1 MICLPGRRPSATVAP
16 RYRRANFHLPSRYD
30 LTSTMTVVVC
40 SHEATRHRAGMLARR
55 CECLPQRRRGKRH
68 PICNVMYRPAGPTQK
83 ISKRAHAE
91 IREIHR
97 TRPVMLLFLLGERV
111 MRMSSSL
118 VAPLAVAILSTSFL
132 CGLSGTAA
140 SQTTP
145 SSTLPSV
152 TVTAPEQRAR
162 PPQRQERTANTGAA
176 LRRGPAT
183 RTAAPTTGGA
193 PQEMRGPVMAK
204 LARLEREASSCNDG
218 CESSFRRGKDPWV
231 GCSESAGYNSVFS
244 ATCKDTLTHRDYAQC
259 VETKMFL
266 GWDRQRSW
274 WYCTGMLNGGKFRV
288 TAENRNR

>member
-1 MICLPGRRPSATVAP
+1 MRLTAPQHDADRTERPVGYVGRCPHRGRR
-16 RYRRANFHLPSRYD
+16 
-30 LTSTMTVVVC
+30 
-40 SHEATRHRAGMLARR
+40 
-55 CECLPQRRRGKRH
+55 
-68 PICNVMYRPAGPTQK
+68 
-83 ISKRAHAE
+83 
-91 IREIHR
+91 
-97 TRPVMLLFLLGERV
+97 LFPDWGERV

-118 VAPLAVAILSTSFL
+118 VAPSAVAILSTSLL

-145 SSTLPSV
+145 SSPLPSV

-162 PPQRQERTANTGAA
+162 PPQRQERAASTGTAR
-176 LRRGPAT
+176 RRGLAA
-183 RTAAPTTGGA
+183 RTTAQTAGGA
-193 PQEMRGPVMAK
+193 PQGPVMAK

-218 CESSFRRGKDPWV
+218 CESSFPRGKDPWV
-231 GCSESAGYNSVFS
+231 GCSESVGYYSVFS

-266 GWDRQRSW
+266 GWDRNRSW

>member
-1 MICLPGRRPSATVAP
+1 
-16 RYRRANFHLPSRYD
+16 
-30 LTSTMTVVVC
+30 
-40 SHEATRHRAGMLARR
+40 ML
-55 CECLPQRRRGKRH
+55 
-68 PICNVMYRPAGPTQK
+68 V
-83 ISKRAHAE
+83 
-91 IREIHR
+91 
-97 TRPVMLLFLLGERV
+97 FLLGESEVAGPGQGAAAKARLDRTLCRERGRCMRLRRSMTPTERTAGWIRGTVSAPGRSLSPDLGVQV
-111 MRMSSSL
+111 MGMPSSL
-118 VAPLAVAILSTSFL
+118 VAPSTVAILSASLL

-244 ATCKDTLTHRDYAQC
+244 ATCKDTLTHRDYTQC